1 MHTSAQQMQRG
12 RRYVAWCTCFHY
24 RSMDPLH
31 GETHCCLQ
39 SNGLATESNVLYSP
53 FSNCAMVHEG
63 RELFNSE
70 KQDLVPGQAE
80 AQPDSYRIGLKG
92 QIIMTGNIKWGTAE
106 DFLQKVTSP
115 LYALTRAG
123 GRIHRCTQSP

>member
-1 MHTSAQQMQRG
+1 
-12 RRYVAWCTCFHY
+12 
-24 RSMDPLH
+24 MDPLH

-63 RELFNSE
+63 RELFNSK

-80 AQPDSYRIGLKG
+80 AQPDSYLIGLKG